1 MKIIELRLFSVVCPN
16 THATLSGRSM
26 ILNVTL
32 LNRNF
37 TTAEILLRNK
47 RMQYQIISMVKIMT
61 RLISIRK
68 SSNTT
73 ICTRFNVGNEIK
85 DSSVR
90 VMKLMKEVIKWK

>member
-1 MKIIELRLFSVVCPN
+1 MFSVVRPN
-16 THATLSGRSM
+16 TYATLSGRSM

-47 RMQYQIISMVKIMT
+47 RMQYQIITMVKIMT

-68 SSNTT
+68 ASNT
-73 ICTRFNVGNEIK
+73 IGTRFNAGNEIR

-90 VMKLMKEVIKWK
+90 VMKLMKVVIKWK